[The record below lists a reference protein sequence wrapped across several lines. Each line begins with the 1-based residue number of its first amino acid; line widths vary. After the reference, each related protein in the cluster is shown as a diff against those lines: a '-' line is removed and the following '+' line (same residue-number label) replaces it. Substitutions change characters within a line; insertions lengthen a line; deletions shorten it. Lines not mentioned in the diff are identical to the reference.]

1 MVSTQDRSKGERK
14 KNEFSKVAIT
24 IEMKERYNKN
34 RTQVNK
40 IRRVQIT
47 RVTQEQKEK
56 LKKEAREE
64 QITRKRGETMRKCNI
79 KHTQKYSR
87 VKRKKK
93 DILEKG
99 KPAKD
104 CE

>member
-1 MVSTQDRSKGERK
+1 MIKRK
-14 KNEFSKVAIT
+14 D
-24 IEMKERYNKN
+24 N
-34 RTQVNK
+34 RTQVNEM
-40 IRRVQIT
+40 RRVQIT

-87 VKRKKK
+87 VKRKKY
-93 DILEKG
+93 ILEKG